1 MEKKILVTYASKYGA
16 TKEIAEKI
24 GEGLQQKGLQADVLP
39 AGSIRD
45 TAPYRPSSWAARS
58 MLATGPKRQLNS

>member
-24 GEGLQQKGLQADVLP
+24 GEGLNKRVWMQMFCLLEASGIPRL
-39 AGSIRD
+39 
-45 TAPYRPSSWAARS
+45 TRP
-58 MLATGPKRQLNS
+58 